1 MFKNEVIDRYMHC
14 IITIFLKNAQVSIY
28 FLADLNIGHC
38 VELTF
43 LKANSEDCYWFITR
57 FLYLNHKKIHPTC
70 PQKRSTQHND
80 LCLDLL
86 KSICLPVPFFFI
98 RFYIIEGL
106 YLSVTSF

>member
-14 IITIFLKNAQVSIY
+14 IITIFFKNAQVSIY

-57 FLYLNHKKIHPTC
+57 FLYSTTKKF
-70 PQKRSTQHND
+70 TQ
-80 LCLDLL
+80 LALKKGQLDTMTY
-86 KSICLPVPFFFI
+86 V
-98 RFYIIEGL
+98 
-106 YLSVTSF
+106 